1 MKLKYVSQLFAP
13 IFVLQFKI
21 YSSKKICQYT
31 TLCLSLGKVKTILF
45 GILEL
50 IITRLFGYIAHLL

>member
-21 YSSKKICQYT
+21 YSSKKICQHT

-50 IITRLFGYIAHLL
+50 IITRLFGYIAHLV